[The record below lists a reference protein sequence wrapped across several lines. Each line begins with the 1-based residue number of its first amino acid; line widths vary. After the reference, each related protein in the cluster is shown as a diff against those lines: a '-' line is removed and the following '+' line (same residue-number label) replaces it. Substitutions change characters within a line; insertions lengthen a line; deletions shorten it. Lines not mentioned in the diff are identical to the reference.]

1 MATHLIAIIILL
13 FMLPK
18 LVDSLY
24 GSTKGYAR
32 EFAQAKRKPSSMSV
46 TTTIYGPFPGAATDL
61 NGWWLFP
68 GFKPLIITANTTY
81 SQANAPTNLA
91 KPTCKAY
98 LQDVI
103 VQWGFKNFTLDDRQ
117 YSTCPLCKHH
127 VRVFK
132 CAFANTWWNY
142 RAVGNM
148 DNDFEIPTF
157 VEGKWRWAD
166 DRYHVFEHVVGN
178 GNTES
183 VVGKWDFLTIV
194 VSEKDPR

>member
-1 MATHLIAIIILL
+1 MATHLIAIIILF
-13 FMLPK
+13 FMLSK

-24 GSTKGYAR
+24 GSTKGVCPGICPGEEEAFVDVSNDNNLR
-32 EFAQAKRKPSSMSV
+32 SV
-46 TTTIYGPFPGAATDL
+46 PWGSHGPEWLVAVSGL
-61 NGWWLFP
+61 NLEG
-68 GFKPLIITANTTY
+68 KC
-81 SQANAPTNLA
+81 TN
-91 KPTCKAY
+91 KSCKAY

-117 YSTCPLCKHH
+117 YTTCPLCKHH

-132 CAFANTWWNY
+132 CAFARWNY

-178 GNTES
+178 DNTES